1 MTTITPAPVDAAVQQ
16 PRRSRRRLAL
26 MIVSKYG
33 TLIAMAILIIVFS
46 IASPNNSFLQ
56 PSNLLNIVNQSTL
69 TAIIAAGLTVVLV
82 VGEFDLSI
90 GYNASF
96 AAVLVSGLIANQHL
110 PIVLAIIITLVVGAA
125 VGFANAML
133 VTKAGVNAVVA
144 TLAIGTITVGL
155 TFGYSSGTPVIA
167 LPAGFTNIALSS
179 FLGIPNPIWFM
190 VIILGVLWVV
200 LNRTPFGQGIQATG
214 ANRHAAR
221 LAGIR
226 VDRAKIG
233 GFVIAGLTAA
243 ITGILLASL
252 LGSGT
257 ASSADGYL
265 LNAFAAV
272 FLGAATLREG
282 EFHIVGTLVGVL
294 IVNIGFNGLSQLGTP
309 TFFQYIFQGAI
320 LAAAVA
326 LSTIARRYARA

>member
-1 MTTITPAPVDAAVQQ
+1 MTTTTPVPAETDPGA
-16 PRRSRRRLAL
+16 PRRSAGRVAL
-26 MIVSKYG
+26 TIVSKYG
-33 TLIAMAILIIVFS
+33 TLFAMAILIVIFS
-46 IASPNNSFLQ
+46 FASPDFSFLQ

-90 GYNASF
+90 GYHASF
-96 AAVLVSGLIANQHL
+96 AVVLVSGLIANQHL
-110 PIVLAIIITLVVGAA
+110 PVPVAIIVTIAAGA
-125 VGFANAML
+125 VIGLANALL
-133 VTKAGVNAVVA
+133 VTKAHVNAVVA
-144 TLAIGTITVGL
+144 TLAVGTITVGL

-167 LPAGFTNIALSS
+167 LPADFTNIALSS

-190 VIILGVLWVV
+190 VIVLGVLWAV

-214 ANRHAAR
+214 ANRHASR

-226 VDRAKIG
+226 TDRAKIG
-233 GFVIAGLTAA
+233 AFIIAGLCAA
-243 ITGILLASL
+243 ITGVLLASL

-326 LSTIARRYARA
+326 LSTIARRASRA